1 MIRSIMGACVLSFA
15 LAHAG
20 LSASAGEPGGQS
32 VNQSVKPASTI
43 IAAYAG
49 LRSARRVPATPW
61 PVVPVAACTAE
72 CCCQV
77 YDGSK
82 MTHQCKSRDDCIN
95 AGGLCRPKTDAKCN

>member
-1 MIRSIMGACVLSFA
+1 MIRSFLGTCVLIVAFA
-15 LAHAG
+15 LPAMAG
-20 LSASAGEPGGQS
+20 DPGGP
-32 VNQSVKPASTI
+32 SVKPVPTILASFT
-43 IAAYAG
+43 G
-49 LRSARRVPATPW
+49 LRSGAVQAPATPW

-72 CCCQV
+72 CCCQL

>member
-1 MIRSIMGACVLSFA
+1 MIRSIMGAFVLIFA

-20 LSASAGEPGGQS
+20 LPASAGEPGGQS
-32 VNQSVKPASTI
+32 VKPASII
-43 IAAYAG
+43 IAAYTG
-49 LRSARRVPATPW
+49 LRSAKRVPATPW

>member
-1 MIRSIMGACVLSFA
+1 MIRSIMGAFVLIFA
-15 LAHAG
+15 LAQAG
-20 LSASAGEPGGQS
+20 LPASAGEPGGQS
-32 VNQSVKPASTI
+32 VKPASI
-43 IAAYAG
+43 ISAAYTG
-49 LRSARRVPATPW
+49 LRSAKRVPATPW